1 MCSIII
7 KRSYKLLIVVIC
19 ALGLSLQMNQVSRL
33 YFKYMTSTE
42 VTVSP
47 PIVMS
52 SPRVS
57 FCWRYIDILLIDKLR
72 QKNWTNYQWRGRGDE
87 DEGCCNNQTKKE
99 PLGMIDWNE
108 VDWDAIRPYDTTS
121 SLYKIIENNLTLREI
136 FDMTP
141 ASNDIFGNSSELRR
155 THTGMLGNPGCI
167 IREPE
172 RFTKR

>member
-1 MCSIII
+1 MCAIII

-33 YFKYMTSTE
+33 YFKYVTSTE

-72 QKNWTNYQWRGRGDE
+72 QKNWTNYQWRTRGEE
-87 DEGCCNNQTKKE
+87 DEEYQAKE
-99 PLGMIDWNE
+99 GPFRKINWNE

-121 SLYKIIENNLTLREI
+121 YLYKIIENNLTLREI

-141 ASNDIFGNSSELRR
+141 ASGDIFGNSSELRR

-167 IREPE
+167 VREPE